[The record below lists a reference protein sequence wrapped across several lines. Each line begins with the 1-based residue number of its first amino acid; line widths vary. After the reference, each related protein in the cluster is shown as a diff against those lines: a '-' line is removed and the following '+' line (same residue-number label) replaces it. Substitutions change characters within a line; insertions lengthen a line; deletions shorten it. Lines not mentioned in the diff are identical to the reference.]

1 MATDMRP
8 PPQPVESDQG
18 RPGRIARI
26 RHKVFSDGTL
36 TKKASLNTIALALD
50 FAARAIA
57 GLVVNPVLVHYL
69 GDVGYG
75 NWQVLQRLIG
85 HTNPAGGRPSEALKW
100 FVAKHQSSD
109 DVEGKRR
116 AVGSA
121 LAVWFVFLPILVP
134 IGAVVGWFAPVWLHV
149 AASDFTMI
157 RLAAAILISDIIVS
171 GLANMPWA
179 VLVGE
184 NLGYKRM
191 GLTASIELVA
201 GALIVVAAVLGSS
214 LVGVSVATI
223 STTILSGLLFFWL
236 AKIYVPWFGIARP
249 NIPEVR
255 RFLGLS
261 WWFLVWNFV
270 TKMTVGADV
279 VVLGIAASSPLVTSY
294 TLTRFIPLTIT
305 AGVTSVIYG
314 MAPGLGGLIGAGET
328 VRAARVRNETMSTG
342 WLMATVAGAG
352 VLLWERSFL
361 GLWVGAKYYPG
372 LAATV
377 WIVLMVLQY
386 TVIRVD
392 SNIIDL
398 TLNIRRKTLLGLLSA
413 GLSVAFAWI
422 LVKEG
427 LGISGV
433 AIGFILGRS
442 VQMVAYPLM
451 IGRIL
456 EIPTTTQLRGLAR
469 GGSASAA
476 LFVAAALLSGH
487 VFVHSWIKLIL
498 GAGVSGVVLLAI
510 AFVTG
515 LSPTQ
520 RRSLWT
526 RARRVAS
533 FR

>member
-1 MATDMRP
+1 MATDTRP
-8 PPQPVESDQG
+8 RPQPPVESGG
-18 RPGRIARI
+18 RPGRIARLK
-26 RHKVFSDGTL
+26 RKVFSDGTL
-36 TKKASLNTIALALD
+36 TKKASLNTIAMVLD

-121 LAVWFVFLPILVP
+121 VAVWFVFLPILLP

-149 AASDFTMI
+149 ASGDFTMI
-157 RLAAAILISDIIVS
+157 RLASAILISDIIVS

-179 VLVGE
+179 ILVGE

-201 GALIVVAAVLGSS
+201 GALIVVAAVMGSGI
-214 LVGVSVATI
+214 VGVSIATI

-236 AKIYVPWFGIARP
+236 GKIYVPWFGIARP
-249 NIPEVR
+249 NFTEVR
-255 RFLGLS
+255 QFLGLS

-279 VVLGIAASSPLVTSY
+279 VVLGIAASAPLVTSY

-305 AGVTSVIYG
+305 AAVTSVIYG

-328 VRAARVRNETMSTG
+328 VRASRVRNETMATG

-361 GLWVGAKYYPG
+361 ALWVGEKYYPG
-372 LAATV
+372 LGATT

-398 TLNIRRKTLLGLLSA
+398 TLNIRRKVLLGLLAA

-422 LVKEG
+422 LVEAG

-442 VQMVAYPLM
+442 IQSVAYPLM

-456 EIPTTTQLRGLAR
+456 DIPLATQLRGLAR
-469 GGSASAA
+469 GGLASAG
-476 LFVAAALLSGH
+476 LFLVAALLSRNL
-487 VFVHSWIKLIL
+487 FVHHWITLIL
-498 GAGVSGVVLLAI
+498 GAGVSGLVLLAV
-510 AFVTG
+510 AFFTG

-520 RRSLWT
+520 RRWLWT
-526 RARRVAS
+526 RGRRVLS
-533 FR
+533 LR